1 MQILLFKKAMIY
13 LIHLIYYKV
22 TISLIPTL
30 HNAIFPLNN
39 ATFPIPEVIIHNWII
54 LISHINK

>member
-22 TISLIPTL
+22 IPTL

-39 ATFPIPEVIIHNWII
+39 ATFPIPEVIIQNWII